1 MDQSKE
7 RHDIY
12 KRKTHQLFR
21 ISSYYTTKTCGRF
34 PSTDLYKTM
43 NSLNIFKVTTA
54 AFLRRFLEH
63 LSIQG
68 KIPKNS
74 RKAILTVRDSKEI
87 AEILI

>member
-12 KRKTHQLFR
+12 NRKTHQLFR
-21 ISSYYTTKTCGRF
+21 ISSYYTTKTCGSF

-54 AFLRRFLEH
+54 LLGQFLEH
-63 LSIQG
+63 LSIQV

-74 RKAILTVRDSKEI
+74 RKAILTVRDSKET